1 MVKNLPA
8 NAGDISDTGP
18 IPGWKI
24 PWRRKWQPTPGFL
37 PGESHG
43 QEPGRLQSIESQRV
57 RHYWSDLAQH
67 STAPLLVTSLA
78 NIFSKPVG
86 CLFVLFIVSF
96 AVQKLL
102 SLNRS
107 YVVTFALISII
118 LGHRLK
124 KILLW
129 FMSESVLPMFLSKS
143 SIVSSLT
150 FRALLHFELIF
161 VYGIKEWSY
170 FMFFTRSCPVF
181 PAPFVEETVFPTM
194 CSLACFVIY

>member
-1 MVKNLPA
+1 MATHSRILA
-8 NAGDISDTGP
+8 
-18 IPGWKI
+18 WRI
-24 PWRRKWQPTPGFL
+24 PWTRAWQATVHRVTKRQTLMKWLST
-37 PGESHG
+37 
-43 QEPGRLQSIESQRV
+43 
-57 RHYWSDLAQH
+57 AQH
-67 STAPLLVTSLA
+67 STLIGHIICKYFLQTCGLSFCFVYC
-78 NIFSKPVG
+78 F
-86 CLFVLFIVSF
+86 LF
-96 AVQKLL
+96 VQKLL
-102 SLNRS
+102 SLSRS
-107 YVVTFALISII
+107 YVVIFALISII

-170 FMFFTRSCPVF
+170 FMFFTRTCPVF